1 MDRILQLLWQ
11 RSESAIG
18 ELARSFGGRLYRT
31 AMNIIGIHEDAQEA
45 VNDTYLALWN
55 TIPPQKLE
63 PLEPF
68 VYRVGRNIALNRL
81 RHNTALKRSGYDVS
95 LSELEACIAGPDLW
109 QTLDARELSRC
120 LNAFLDTISSESR
133 VIFLRRYWF
142 GDSVKDI
149 AAALSMKE
157 STVSARLSRTRDK
170 LKAYLIQEGFYE

>member
-1 MDRILQLLWQ
+1 MDRTLHLLWK
-11 RSESAIG
+11 RSEHAIE
-18 ELARSFGGRLYRT
+18 ELARSFGRRLYRT

-55 TIPPQKLE
+55 TIPPQKPE

-109 QTLDARELSRC
+109 QTLDARELSR
-120 LNAFLDTISSESR
+120 
-133 VIFLRRYWF
+133 
-142 GDSVKDI
+142 
-149 AAALSMKE
+149 
-157 STVSARLSRTRDK
+157 TRDK

>member
-55 TIPPQKLE
+55 TIPPQKPE

-109 QTLDARELSRC
+109 QMLDARELSRC